1 MLESFN
7 KKAAIKTLQS
17 IVGRKYVITTKWRK
31 QAHTKGWRY
40 GEGDAI
46 AVVKPGTLIEMWK
59 ILEVCQAMDLIVI
72 MQAANTGLTGGSTPF
87 GNDYDRH
94 ILI

>member
-17 IVGRKYVITTKWRK
+17 IVGRKYVITTKWRI

-40 GEGDAI
+40 
-46 AVVKPGTLIEMWK
+46 
-59 ILEVCQAMDLIVI
+59 
-72 MQAANTGLTGGSTPF
+72 
-87 GNDYDRH
+87 R
-94 ILI
+94 